1 MHPTLVLL
9 SFGSRPLSATD
20 AIVGSAN
27 LIAEVAPFGL
37 KATVLLIKR
46 VWILSSM
53 LMPTLS
59 WTIAV
64 ALAFIPMNSRAHEI
78 KAPAEAAAM
87 AQAADAF
94 IVALEPA
101 QRPSALFAFE
111 DQERFDWHYI
121 PRERAGLPLKAMTA
135 DQRVL
140 ALAFLKRGLSAE
152 GYRKAT
158 AIMALEAVLREIET
172 FNWLGRDPDK
182 YYFSFFGT
190 PSTAGTWGWRLEG
203 HHLSLN
209 MTIVKGQWVATAP
222 RFMGANPAEI
232 RSGPQAGRRALARE
246 EDLARSLVRSLSPS
260 QRERAVFR
268 SQAYRDIVTG
278 TDETVRPPDPVGIFA
293 SALDAAQRRQLHQ
306 LIDVYLQTM
315 TAEVARQRMD
325 AIRSGGWDRIH
336 FGWAGGLEP
345 GQPHYYRIQGPS
357 FILEYDN
364 VQNGANHIHTVWRD
378 FAGDFGRDLVR
389 EHYARFAH

>member
-1 MHPTLVLL
+1 MTMMTKQGALL
-9 SFGSRPLSATD
+9 GASL
-20 AIVGSAN
+20 
-27 LIAEVAPFGL
+27 LIAM
-37 KATVLLIKR
+37 T
-46 VWILSSM
+46 
-53 LMPTLS
+53 TH
-59 WTIAV
+59 
-64 ALAFIPMNSRAHEI
+64 AHDI
-78 KAPAEAAAM
+78 KAPVEAAAM

-94 IVALEPA
+94 IGALAPT
-101 QRPSALFAFE
+101 QRPSALIAFE
-111 DQERFDWHYI
+111 DRERFDWHYI

-172 FNWLGRDPDK
+172 FNWLGRDPEK

-190 PSTAGTWGWRLEG
+190 PSAAGTWGWRVEG

-209 MTIVKGQWVATAP
+209 VTIVKGQWVAAAP
-222 RFMGANPAEI
+222 RFMGANPASV
-232 RSGPQAGRRALARE
+232 RSGPHAGQRTLARE
-246 EDLARSLVRSLSPS
+246 EDLARALVRSLSPA
-260 QRERAVFR
+260 QRARAVFR

-278 TDETVRPPDPVGIFA
+278 TDEAARPPDPVGIFA
-293 SALDAAQRRQLHQ
+293 SALGAAQRRQLHQ

-345 GQPHYYRIQGPS
+345 GQPHYYRVQGPS

-364 VQNGANHIHTVWRD
+364 VQNDANHIHTVWRD
-378 FAGDFGRDLVR
+378 FEGDFGRDLLR

>member
-1 MHPTLVLL
+1 MTMTTRLGALLVPFLL
-9 SFGSRPLSATD
+9 MT
-20 AIVGSAN
+20 
-27 LIAEVAPFGL
+27 
-37 KATVLLIKR
+37 
-46 VWILSSM
+46 
-53 LMPTLS
+53 
-59 WTIAV
+59 
-64 ALAFIPMNSRAHEI
+64 MNVQAHDI
-78 KAPAEAAAM
+78 NAPAEAAAM
-87 AQAADAF
+87 AQAAGAF
-94 IVALEPA
+94 IDALGAA
-101 QRPSALFAFE
+101 QRQSALFAFE

-135 DQRVL
+135 DQREL
-140 ALAFLKRGLSAE
+140 ALAFLKRGLSGE
-152 GYRKAT
+152 GYHKAT

-172 FNWLGRDPDK
+172 FNWLGRDPEK

-222 RFMGANPAEI
+222 RFMGANPAEV

-246 EDLARSLVRSLSPS
+246 EDLARALVRSLSPA

-278 TDETVRPPDPVGIFA
+278 TDEAARPPGPVGIFA
-293 SALDAAQRRQLHQ
+293 SALGAAQRRQLHQ

-325 AIRSGGWDRIH
+325 AIQSGGWDRIH

-345 GQPHYYRIQGPS
+345 GQPHYYRVQGPS

-364 VQNGANHIHTVWRD
+364 VQNDANHIHTVWRD
-378 FAGDFGRDLVR
+378 FEGDFGRDLLR